1 MPGKVVFAVL
11 LTIATLFST
20 SFPDVAIVTDPNET
34 AYVNCLRNCS
44 TNENNP
50 FCIQYF
56 TQIVGVGNQEFSCLN
71 RCGAGQLCNNKVYKI
86 LECKNLY
93 NFLLIFFY
101 FLVPIYKV
109 YYGKL

>member
-71 RCGAGQLCNNKVYKI
+71 RCGA
-86 LECKNLY
+86 
-93 NFLLIFFY
+93 
-101 FLVPIYKV
+101 VPIYKV

>member
-71 RCGAGQLCNNKVYKI
+71 RCGAGATPSEATVCARRTANPI
-86 LECKNLY
+86 LEKN
-93 NFLLIFFY
+93 
-101 FLVPIYKV
+101 
-109 YYGKL
+109 